1 MNYLFIIGSLIIYSI
16 FGELILLTN
25 GDHYHEIFDINK
37 YEISTDCNEKHIQ
50 IQEHKVIEQVQLL
63 EKTQIEQ
70 IVYYPN
76 DQNTIL
82 ILEKIGKIT
91 ILFKDNQQFNS
102 PFKELGTL
110 DLNTKGLPDFTCS
123 DMTQYS
129 LDIFMAVCKSDNDI
143 YISKIECIAE
153 DNKYLSSC
161 NSHLYL
167 NSEELN
173 NCDNLNIITES
184 SWRVKD
190 PEYFSIYCSSQD
202 NFKVKR
208 PLLIGKFNNRA
219 NSIQMATLMS
229 SINEIE
235 KISFFDDNT
244 LMILDHRSALHVF
257 RFAFTDDGDIT
268 YEQLLWQLF
277 LPNELFYALSY
288 SHEQYAMRFPPI
300 GIIEN
305 DIQYSIVILSDH
317 FIYELAL
324 PQQSKDFFFTAL
336 PINDKISIR
345 NILSDKQIKKGQ
357 IQYDEQFYYVCLTYI
372 QNSIECYRI
381 NRHQSYTEK
390 LLLRNKYQHP
400 MLLTYPVSFST
411 ITGQTNILIT
421 QQMNQTKAVLSLI
434 KNEIERITV
443 LSTSNEEFLCSIV
456 LTAQATSMCN
466 SKQDQNVT
474 LMIYNQK
481 FESTNLYKID
491 HLQNYNFPNTDST
504 VLYSTLIRGPAA
516 ILQPKCDKN
525 NVEVISLSGFG
536 YEMWEDLYQNFIQHS
551 RIPIRSFLDKGFRT
565 IFLQIDQVK
574 IIIQQEIPNTIY
586 FTQKIYSLNCSS
598 VNIVQ
603 KIVSISPYYVIFYQ
617 KTTYYTVLKML
628 RVEEDLL
635 EFECKNVEYPLH
647 DSQHEVFV
655 DLDFINLFFTT
666 NNTIYYT
673 DIYFKDVVTI
683 EIDRKFR
690 QLNFQFLKND
700 IILGSHQNKLYKI
713 QLTTHFQANHFRTT
727 ISEIELGQLS
737 HNFKFFVLQLRKP
750 ILTLVVVDDRITLYT
765 IDNLQDIK
773 FDSMLPQFN
782 SIINANETHINYYML
797 IVPTNKPNELYIY
810 DLSKTGS
817 DRLHAIHKY
826 PIESEPITIC
836 YPKMQ
841 SFLYCLQ
848 FANADINCYFNKML
862 EFELIASDPTNID
875 NQFSVAI
882 NAQSA
887 LSYSVQKTLTING
900 SFRYQD
906 TMIEKSVKM
915 LEEIKIYKTNYTT
928 ELKIMDYYSGPIFNY
943 QLQSAKDYNI
953 KIVPFIMEQD
963 DNLVRFKI
971 NQTILG
977 TSVSKEYLI
986 ILGDETIGII
996 DIPQTQYHKQV
1007 IQSTIDYDEIKNVFF
1022 DQDQPTV
1029 NNCTKSFINPLS
1041 IAELS
1046 AIHIIALF
1054 CQSMMVRV
1062 NVTSQI
1068 NQLSFTILSDNQPI
1082 EKQFLDN
1089 FFFLNVNFKDF
1100 LYQNQSSFILEDVK
1114 MINFPIQFKPKYKFI
1129 TVTAMVKGNKR
1140 YDSEDRARD
1149 NLICIFYG
1157 YLDQSQSSLMNG
1169 SLLDVIGAANFN
1181 RNTLI
1186 VNNFQMYCVKGCI
1199 IQNANDIK
1207 IETIIELIFNDQYS
1221 FNLYKLQISF
1231 IYATKKQPQYKLI
1244 NVDTLNIKELMSN
1257 VIKNQIEFTYIDTE
1271 VQFQNES
1278 TYTVNVTT
1286 DSLSFDLVQIQRR
1299 IEIEQIFKQYT
1310 QCQSPPGSLKAS
1322 YNQYFAISCR
1332 NASRNYSEQTQFV
1345 KLFLRGEYQINHSV
1359 KSVIQAAQIQGN
1371 LMLLDIQ
1378 KGYLNEHVRM
1388 LILEQDYNQQDFQLR
1403 WFHLNDQFTL
1413 LADQNSTPQSVLNV
1427 QLCPSNLNEIQG
1439 LCMDITISNTGYH
1452 HYITTEWLLFI
1463 FLIGLPL
1470 IISCSFI
1477 IFCIIN
1483 YKAEKQKRV
1492 ESFGMNLEQQLKKQS
1507 SHVQSRMENTIY

>member
-1 MNYLFIIGSLIIYSI
+1 MNYLFIITSFIINSI
-16 FGELILLTN
+16 FGELILLTQ

-37 YEISTDCNEKHIQ
+37 HEFFTDCDEKHIY
-50 IQEHKVIEQVQLL
+50 IQEHQVNEQVQLL
-63 EKTQIEQ
+63 EKNQIEQ
-70 IVYYPN
+70 ILYYPN

-82 ILEKIGKIT
+82 ILEKNGKIT

-102 PFKELGTL
+102 PFKELGTF
-110 DLNTKGLPDFTCS
+110 DLNTKNLPDFTCS

-129 LDIFMAVCKSDNDI
+129 LDIFMAVCKSDNNI
-143 YISKIECIAE
+143 YISKIQCSAE
-153 DNKYLSSC
+153 ENKYLSGCS
-161 NSHLYL
+161 SQLFL
-167 NSEELN
+167 DTDQLN

-190 PEYFSIYCSSQD
+190 PEYFSIYCSFQED
-202 NFKVKR
+202 YQIPKQ
-208 PLLIGKFNNRA
+208 LLIAKFNNQA
-219 NSIQMATLMS
+219 NSIQFAKLLS
-229 SINEIE
+229 PINEIE

-244 LMILDHRSALHVF
+244 LMILDHQSALHVF
-257 RFAFTDDGDIT
+257 RFTFTDDGDII

-288 SHEQYAMRFPPI
+288 SHEQYAIRFPPL

-324 PQQSKDFFFTAL
+324 PQQSNDFFFNTL
-336 PINDKISIR
+336 PINDKINIQ
-345 NILSDKQIKKGQ
+345 NILNGKQIKKGQ
-357 IQYDEQFYYVCLTYI
+357 IQYDEQFYYVCFTYI

-381 NRHQSYTEK
+381 SRHQSQTEK
-390 LLLRNKYQHP
+390 LILQNQYQHP

-421 QQMNQTKAVLSLI
+421 QQMNETKAVLTLI
-434 KNEIERITV
+434 KNEIERLTIV
-443 LSTSNEEFLCSIV
+443 STSNEEFLCSIV
-456 LTAQATSMCN
+456 YKNIKKQNFTLT
-466 SKQDQNVT
+466 
-474 LMIYNQK
+474 IYNQE
-481 FESTNLYKID
+481 FENTNVFQID

-504 VLYSTLIRGPAA
+504 ILYSTLIRGPA
-516 ILQPKCDKN
+516 IMLQPKSDKK
-525 NVEVISLSGFG
+525 NVEVISLQGFG

-551 RIPIRSFLDKGFRT
+551 RIPIKSFLDKGFRT
-565 IFLQIDQVK
+565 LFLQIDQVK
-574 IIIQQEIPNTIY
+574 MIIQQEITNTKY
-586 FTQKIYSLNCSS
+586 FTQNIHSLNCSS
-598 VNIVQ
+598 VYLVEN
-603 KIVSISPYYVIFYQ
+603 IVSISPYYIIFYQ
-617 KTTYYTVLKML
+617 KTTYYTVLKIKKIDESIL
-628 RVEEDLL
+628 DY
-635 EFECKNVEYPLH
+635 ECINVEYPLY
-647 DSQHEVFV
+647 DQQYEVFI
-655 DLDFINLFFTT
+655 DLDFINLFFST
-666 NNTIYYT
+666 NNAIYYT
-673 DIYFKDVVTI
+673 DVYFKNVVKI

-700 IILGSHQNKLYKI
+700 IIIGSHQNKLYQI
-713 QLTTHFQANHFRTT
+713 QLSNPYQANLIKTT
-727 ISEIELGQLS
+727 ITEIELGQMS
-737 HNFKFFVLQLRKP
+737 NNFKFFVLQLKKP
-750 ILTLVVVDDRITLYT
+750 ILTLVIVDDRITLYT
-765 IDNLQDIK
+765 IDNLYDIK
-773 FDSMLPQFN
+773 FDSLLPQFN
-782 SIINANETHINYYML
+782 SIINANDTQINYQML
-797 IVPTNKPNELYIY
+797 IVPTNKQNELYVY

-817 DRLHAIHKY
+817 ERLHAIHKY
-826 PIESEPITIC
+826 QIQSQPITIC

-841 SFLYCLQ
+841 TFLYCLQ
-848 FANADINCYFNKML
+848 FANADINCYFNKIL

-906 TMIEKSVKM
+906 TMIEKSSKM
-915 LEEIKIYKTNYTT
+915 LDQIEIYKSNFTT

-943 QLQSAKDYNI
+943 ELQNAQDFNI
-953 KIVPFIMEQD
+953 EMLPFIQEQE

-971 NQTILG
+971 DQTILG
-977 TSVSKEYLI
+977 TSVSNEYLI
-986 ILGDETIGII
+986 ILGDENIDII
-996 DIPQTQYHKQV
+996 NIPQTQYHKQV
-1007 IQSTIDYDEIKNVFF
+1007 IYSTIDYEEIKNVFF

-1054 CQSMMVRV
+1054 CQSMMVRID
-1062 NVTSQI
+1062 VTNQI

-1082 EKQFLDN
+1082 EKQFLEN
-1089 FFFLNVNFKDF
+1089 FFFLNINFKDF

-1140 YDSEDRARD
+1140 YEVEDSERD

-1157 YLDQSQSSLMNG
+1157 YLDQNQSSLLNG
-1169 SLLDVIGAANFN
+1169 SLLDVIGASNFN
-1181 RNTLI
+1181 KNTLI
-1186 VNNFQMYCVKGCI
+1186 VNNFQMYCIKGCEI
-1199 IQNANDIK
+1199 LDVNNVS

-1231 IYATKKQPQYKLI
+1231 IYTMKKQPLYKLI
-1244 NVDTLNIKELMSN
+1244 NIEIINIKELMGN
-1257 VIKNQIEFTYIDTE
+1257 FVHNQIEFTYIDTE

-1278 TYTVNVTT
+1278 VHTINVTT
-1286 DSLSFDLVQIQRR
+1286 DSLSFDLVQIQER

-1322 YNQYFAISCR
+1322 YNEYFAISCR
-1332 NASRNYSEQTQFV
+1332 NESRNYSEQTQFV
-1345 KLFLRGEYQINHSV
+1345 KLFLRGQQEQNQSV
-1359 KSVIQAAQIQGN
+1359 KSVIQAAEIQGN
-1371 LMLLDIQ
+1371 LRLLDIQ

-1388 LILEQDYNQQDFQLR
+1388 LILEQDNNQQDFQLR
-1403 WFHLNDQFTL
+1403 WFYLNDQFTL
-1413 LADQNSTPQSVLNV
+1413 LANQNSTPKNVLNV

-1439 LCMDITISNTGYH
+1439 LCMNIKISNIGYD
-1452 HYITTEWLLFI
+1452 HYITTEWLLFV

-1470 IISCSFI
+1470 IISCAFI
-1477 IFCIIN
+1477 IYCIIN

-1492 ESFGMNLEQQLKKQS
+1492 ESFSINLEQQLRKQS
-1507 SHVQSRMENTIY
+1507 SNLQSKMEDTIY

>member
-1 MNYLFIIGSLIIYSI
+1 MNYLFIISSLIIYSI

-37 YEISTDCNEKHIQ
+37 HEFYTDCDEKHIY
-50 IQEHKVIEQVQLL
+50 IQEHKVNEQIQMLQKN
-63 EKTQIEQ
+63 EIEQ
-70 IVYYPN
+70 ILYYPN

-82 ILEKIGKIT
+82 ILEKNGKIT

-102 PFKELGTL
+102 PFKELGTF
-110 DLNTKGLPDFTCS
+110 DLNTKNLPYFTCS

-129 LDIFMAVCKSDNDI
+129 LDIFMAVCRSNNDI
-143 YISKIECIAE
+143 YISKIQCSAE
-153 DNKYLSSC
+153 EDKYLSGCS
-161 NSHLYL
+161 SQLYL
-167 NSEELN
+167 DTDQLN

-190 PEYFSIYCSSQD
+190 PEYFSIYCSSQE
-202 NFKVKR
+202 NFQITKQ
-208 PLLIGKFNNRA
+208 LLIGKFNNQS
-219 NSIQMATLMS
+219 NSIKMVKFEGP
-229 SINEIE
+229 INEIE
-235 KISFFDDNT
+235 KVSFFDDNT
-244 LMILDHRSALHVF
+244 LMILDHRSGLHVY
-257 RFAFTDDGDIT
+257 RFKFTDDGEVT

-288 SHEQYAMRFPPI
+288 SHEQYAIRFPPI

-324 PQQSKDFFFTAL
+324 PQQSKDFFFTTL
-336 PINDKISIR
+336 SINDKINIK
-345 NILSDKQIKKGQ
+345 NILNGKQIKKGQ

-381 NRHQSYTEK
+381 DRHQSYTEK
-390 LLLRNKYQHP
+390 LILQNKYQHP

-421 QQMNQTKAVLSLI
+421 QQMNETQAILTLI
-434 KNEIERITV
+434 KNEIERLTIV
-443 LSTSNEEFLCSIV
+443 STSNEEFLCSIV
-456 LTAQATSMCN
+456 YKN
-466 SKQDQNVT
+466 INNQNVT
-474 LMIYNQK
+474 LTFYNQQ
-481 FESTNLYKID
+481 FESTNVFKIE

-504 VLYSTLIRGPAA
+504 VLYSTLIRGPAT
-516 ILQPKCDKN
+516 ILQPKSDKK

-536 YEMWEDLYQNFIQHS
+536 YEMWEDLYQHFIQHS
-551 RIPIRSFLDKGFRT
+551 RIPIKSFLDKGFRT

-574 IIIQQEIPNTIY
+574 MIIQQEITNTNY
-586 FTQKIYSLNCSS
+586 FTQKIYSLDCSS
-598 VNIVQ
+598 VNIV
-603 KIVSISPYYVIFYQ
+603 KNIVSISPYYIIFYQ
-617 KTTYYTVLKML
+617 KTTYYTVLKIK
-628 RVEEDLL
+628 RVQEDVV
-635 EFECKNVEYPLH
+635 EYDCKNVEYPLY
-647 DSQHEVFV
+647 DQQYEVFV
-655 DLDFINLFFTT
+655 DLDYINLFFST

-673 DIYFKDVVTI
+673 DIYFKNLITI
-683 EIDRKFR
+683 EIDRRFR

-700 IILGSHQNKLYKI
+700 LIIGSHQNKLYQI
-713 QLTTHFQANHFRTT
+713 QLTSQFKANHFKTVIT
-727 ISEIELGQLS
+727 EIELGQMT
-737 HNFKFFVLQLRKP
+737 HNFKFFVLQLKKP
-750 ILTLVVVDDRITLYT
+750 ILTLVIVDDRITLYT

-773 FDSMLPQFN
+773 FDSLLPQFN
-782 SIINANETHINYYML
+782 SIINANETYINYYML
-797 IVPTNKPNELYIY
+797 IVPTNKPNELYVY

-826 PIESEPITIC
+826 SILSEPITIC

-841 SFLYCLQ
+841 TFLYCLQ

-906 TMIEKSVKM
+906 TMIEKSVKR
-915 LEEIKIYKTNYTT
+915 LAEIEIYKTNFTT
-928 ELKIMDYYSGPIFNY
+928 QLKIMDYYSGPIFNY
-943 QLQSAKDYNI
+943 QLQNAKDFNI
-953 KIVPFIMEQD
+953 KMLPFILEQE

-971 NQTILG
+971 DQIILG

-996 DIPQTQYHKQV
+996 DIPQTQCKLFNNIDHKQV

-1054 CQSMMVRV
+1054 CQSMMVRID
-1062 NVTSQI
+1062 VTNQI

-1082 EKQFLDN
+1082 EKQFLEN
-1089 FFFLNVNFKDF
+1089 FFFLNINFKDF

-1140 YDSEDRARD
+1140 YDTEDRERD

-1157 YLDQSQSSLMNG
+1157 YLDQNQSSLLNG
-1169 SLLDVIGAANFN
+1169 SLLDVIGASNFN
-1181 RNTLI
+1181 QNTLI
-1186 VNNFQMYCVKGCI
+1186 VNNFQMYCIKGCA
-1199 IQNANDIK
+1199 IQDANNIK
-1207 IETIIELIFNDQYS
+1207 IDTIIELVFNDQYS
-1221 FNLYKLQISF
+1221 FNLFKLQISF
-1231 IYATKKQPQYKLI
+1231 IYTTNKQPLYKLI
-1244 NVDTLNIKELMSN
+1244 NVEILNIKELMSN
-1257 VIKNQIEFTYIDTE
+1257 FVQNQIEFTYIDTE

-1278 TYTVNVTT
+1278 TYTINVTT
-1286 DSLSFDLVQIQRR
+1286 DSLSFDLVQISGR

-1322 YNQYFAISCR
+1322 YNEYFAISCR

-1345 KLFLRGEYQINHSV
+1345 KLFLRGQQQINHSV

-1388 LILEQDYNQQDFQLR
+1388 LILEQDNNQQDFQLR
-1403 WFHLNDQFTL
+1403 WFALNDQFTL
-1413 LADQNSTPQSVLNV
+1413 IADQNSTPKSVLNV

-1439 LCMDITISNTGYH
+1439 LCMDITISNTGYKQ
-1452 HYITTEWLLFI
+1452 YITTEWLLFV

-1477 IFCIIN
+1477 IYCIIN

-1507 SHVQSRMENTIY
+1507 SHLQLKMEDSIY

>member
-1 MNYLFIIGSLIIYSI
+1 MNYLFIISSLIIYSI

-37 YEISTDCNEKHIQ
+37 YEFFTDCDEQRIQ
-50 IQEHKVIEQVQLL
+50 IQEHKVNEQIQLL
-63 EKTQIEQ
+63 EKNQIEQ
-70 IVYYPN
+70 IIYYPN

-82 ILEKIGKIT
+82 ILEKIGQIT

-110 DLNTKGLPDFTCS
+110 HLNTKGLPDFTCS

-129 LDIFMAVCKSDNDI
+129 LNIFMAVCKSDNDI
-143 YISKIECIAE
+143 YISKIQCIAE
-153 DNKYLSSC
+153 DDKYLSGCS
-161 NSHLYL
+161 SQLYL
-167 NSEELN
+167 DSDQLN

-184 SWRVKD
+184 SWRIKE
-190 PEYFSIYCSSQD
+190 PEYFSIYCSSQE
-202 NFKVKR
+202 NFQLTT
-208 PLLIGKFNNRA
+208 PLLIGKFKNQA
-219 NSIQMATLMS
+219 NSIQMARIIS
-229 SINEIE
+229 PINEIE

-244 LMILDHRSALHVF
+244 LIILDHRSALHVY
-257 RFAFTDDGDIT
+257 RFVFTDDGEIT

-288 SHEQYAMRFPPI
+288 SHEQYAIRFPPI

-324 PQQSKDFFFTAL
+324 PQQSKDFFFTTL
-336 PINDKISIR
+336 PINDKINIR
-345 NILSDKQIKKGQ
+345 NILKDKQIKKGQ
-357 IQYDEQFYYVCLTYI
+357 IQYDEQFYYVCFTYI

-400 MLLTYPVSFST
+400 MLLTYPVSYST
-411 ITGQTNILIT
+411 LTGQTNILIT
-421 QQMNQTKAVLSLI
+421 QQMNETKAVLTLI
-434 KNEIERITV
+434 KNEIERLTIV
-443 LSTSNEEFLCSIV
+443 STSNEEFLCSII
-456 LTAQATSMCN
+456 LTTQNNSMYN
-466 SKQDQNVT
+466 SMNNQNIT

-504 VLYSTLIRGPAA
+504 VLYSTLIRGPATV
-516 ILQPKCDKN
+516 LQPKSDNK

-551 RIPIRSFLDKGFRT
+551 RIPIKSFLDKEFRT

-574 IIIQQEIPNTIY
+574 IIIQQEITNTIY
-586 FTQKIYSLNCSS
+586 FTQKIYSLDCSS
-598 VNIVQ
+598 INIV
-603 KIVSISPYYVIFYQ
+603 KNIVSISPYYIIFYQ
-617 KTTYYTVLKML
+617 KTTYYTVLKINK
-628 RVEEDLL
+628 VEEDVF
-635 EFECKNVEYPLH
+635 EYECKNVEYPLY
-647 DSQHEVFV
+647 DLEHEVFV
-655 DLDFINLFFTT
+655 DLDYINLFFTT

-673 DIYFKDVVTI
+673 DIYFNNVITI

-700 IILGSHQNKLYKI
+700 IILGSHQNKLYYI
-713 QLTTHFQANHFRTT
+713 QLTTPLKENHFKTS
-727 ISEIELGQLS
+727 IAEIELGQMT
-737 HNFKFFVLQLRKP
+737 HNFKFFVLQLKKP
-750 ILTLVVVDDRITLYT
+750 ILTLVIVDDRITLYT

-773 FDSMLPQFN
+773 FDSLLPQFN
-782 SIINANETHINYYML
+782 SIINANETQINYYML
-797 IVPTNKPNELYIY
+797 IVPTNKPNELYVY

-826 PIESEPITIC
+826 PIISEPITIC

-841 SFLYCLQ
+841 TFLYCLQ

-906 TMIEKSVKM
+906 TMIEKSVKR
-915 LEEIKIYKTNYTT
+915 LEEIEIYKTNFTT

-943 QLQSAKDYNI
+943 QLQNSKDFNI
-953 KIVPFIMEQD
+953 KMIPFILEQD

-986 ILGDETIGII
+986 ILGDENIGII

-1007 IQSTIDYDEIKNVFF
+1007 IQSTIDYEEIKNVFF

-1062 NVTSQI
+1062 NVTNQI
-1068 NQLSFTILSDNQPI
+1068 SQLSFTILSDNQPI
-1082 EKQFLDN
+1082 EKQFLEN
-1089 FFFLNVNFKDF
+1089 FFFLNINFKDF
-1100 LYQNQSSFILEDVK
+1100 LYQNQSSFILDDVK

-1129 TVTAMVKGNKR
+1129 TVTAIVKRNKR
-1140 YDSEDRARD
+1140 YDLEDKSRD

-1157 YLDQSQSSLMNG
+1157 YLDQNQSSLMNG
-1169 SLLDVIGAANFN
+1169 SLLDVIGASNFN
-1181 RNTLI
+1181 KNTLI
-1186 VNNFQMYCVKGCI
+1186 VNNFQMYCIKGCT
-1199 IQNANDIK
+1199 IK
-1207 IETIIELIFNDQYS
+1207 NVNNTQIETIIELIFNDQYS
-1221 FNLYKLQISF
+1221 FNLYKLKISF
-1231 IYATKKQPQYKLI
+1231 IYITNKQPQYKLI
-1244 NVDTLNIKELMSN
+1244 NVEIINIKELMSN
-1257 VIKNQIEFTYIDTE
+1257 FVQNYIEFTYIDTE

-1278 TYTVNVTT
+1278 TYTINVTT
-1286 DSLSFDLVQIQRR
+1286 DSLSFDLVQIQGR

-1322 YNQYFAISCR
+1322 YNEYFAISCR

-1345 KLFLRGEYQINHSV
+1345 KLFIRGQYQINHSV

-1388 LILEQDYNQQDFQLR
+1388 LILEQDNNQQDFQLR

-1413 LADQNSTPQSVLNV
+1413 IADQNNTPKTILNV

-1439 LCMDITISNTGYH
+1439 LCMDIIISNTGYH
-1452 HYITTEWLLFI
+1452 HYITMEWLLFI

-1470 IISCSFI
+1470 LISCSFI

-1492 ESFGMNLEQQLKKQS
+1492 ESFGMNLEHQLKKQS
-1507 SHVQSRMENTIY
+1507 SHLQSRMENTVY